1 MADRNIFSWLGMREE
16 RSVINSTQEHFKKVE
31 MAVEQLSLS
40 LSALCKG
47 SIEEKDKAIERLKKA
62 EREADVLR
70 RQVIK
75 NLSTGLLHPPDREDL
90 MLFVGSLDEIADWAK
105 GTGRLLE
112 FVSSKDLPFGL
123 LSLLDGTGKILVNGS
138 KCLKE
143 AIKALGENNSKDAL
157 EKCSE
162 VEELEEEAD
171 DRKRDALGAV
181 LKADLP
187 PNFLLLS
194 FEIIEGIENVAD
206 KIEDAA
212 DLIRVLA
219 VRS

>member
-47 SIEEKDKAIERLKKA
+47 SIEEKDEAIERLKKA

-112 FVSSKDLPFGL
+112 FVSLNDLPFDL

-171 DRKRDALGAV
+171 DRKRDALGV
-181 LKADLP
+181 ILKADLP